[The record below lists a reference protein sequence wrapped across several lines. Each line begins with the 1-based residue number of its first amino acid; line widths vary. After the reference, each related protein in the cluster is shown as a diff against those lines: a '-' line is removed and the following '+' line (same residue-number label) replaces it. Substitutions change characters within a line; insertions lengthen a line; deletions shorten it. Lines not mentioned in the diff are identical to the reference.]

1 MEETKAIKVSN
12 LGKRYTI
19 GKQKNASLRSTLSN
33 VFKSA
38 AAKGDDFWAIRDI
51 NFEINRGDIVGIIG
65 KNGAGK
71 STLLKV
77 LSQITKPTTGRIEI
91 NGRVASL
98 LEVGTGFHPELTG
111 RENIYLNGTIL
122 GMTRKEVKEKFNDI
136 VEFSGVKQFIDTPV
150 KHYSSGMYVRLAFSV
165 AAHLEPEILI
175 IDEVLAVGDAEFQ
188 KKCIGKMSDVAAE
201 GRTVLFV
208 SHDMGA
214 ISSLCTKG
222 FYLEKGTI
230 IKEGPVD
237 EVVEHYL
244 NSSTKGTDL
253 IKKYK
258 EFAFNEWDEKVVLH
272 NVKLINE
279 QKEEILNATIDQTIG
294 IQVEFEVLDSKG
306 VYPIPNI
313 HISNSLGGK
322 LLVSIAPNASNQFSS
337 KGKHFATAWIPKN
350 FLNNNYFKI
359 GVAITT
365 FSPFQVHVSDY
376 DAINFEV
383 LDSDLNSNF
392 RNGYVGKIDGLIRPD
407 LYWEFENND

>member
-1 MEETKAIKVSN
+1 MEETKAIRVSD

-19 GKQKNASLRSTLSN
+19 GKQKDASLRSTLTST
-33 VFKSA
+33 FKSA
-38 AAKGDDFWAIRDI
+38 AAKGDDFWALQDI
-51 NFEINRGDIVGIIG
+51 NFEINKGDIVGIIG

-77 LSQITKPTTGRIEI
+77 LSQITKPTTGRIEL

-122 GMTRKEVKEKFNDI
+122 GMSRKEVKEKFQAI
-136 VEFSGVKQFIDTPV
+136 MEFSGVEKFIDTPV

-188 KKCIGKMSDVAAE
+188 RKCLGKMSDVAAQ

-214 ISSLCTKG
+214 ISSLCSKG
-222 FYLEKGTI
+222 FFMEKGTI
-230 IKEGPVD
+230 VKEGPID
-237 EVVEHYL
+237 EVVEQYL
-244 NSSTKGTDL
+244 NFSSTDSDL
-253 IKKYK
+253 IRKYQERK
-258 EFAFNEWDEKVVLH
+258 FDDWDKKVVLQ
-272 NVKLINE
+272 NVQLVNE
-279 QKEEILNATIDQTIG
+279 DKREIVNSTIDQKVG
-294 IQVEFEVLDSKG
+294 IRIKFEVLESDG
-306 VYPIPNI
+306 IRPVPNV
-313 HISNSLGGK
+313 HISHSLGGK
-322 LLVSIAPNASNQFSS
+322 LLVSIAPNDPEQFSQV
-337 KGKHFATAWIPKN
+337 GEHEAIVWIPKN
-350 FLNNNYFKI
+350 TLNNNYFKV

-376 DAINFEV
+376 DALNFEA
-383 LDSDLNSNF
+383 LDGNLNSPS
-392 RNGYVGKIDGLIRPD
+392 RNGYTGKIDGLIRPE
-407 LYWEFENND
+407 LKWEY

>member
-1 MEETKAIKVSN
+1 MEETKAIKTSN
-12 LGKRYTI
+12 LGKRYII
-19 GKQKNASLRSTLSN
+19 GKQKDASLRSTLSSA
-33 VFKSA
+33 FKSA
-38 AAKGDDFWAIRDI
+38 AAKGDEFWAIRDI

-122 GMTRKEVKEKFNDI
+122 GMSRKEVKDKFNDI
-136 VEFSGVKQFIDTPV
+136 VEFSGVAKFIDTPV

-188 KKCIGKMSDVAAE
+188 RKCLGKMSDVAAE

-214 ISSLCTKG
+214 ISSLCSKG
-222 FYLEKGTI
+222 FFMEKGSI
-230 IKEGPVD
+230 VKQGPIE
-237 EVVEHYL
+237 EVVEQYL
-244 NSSTKGTDL
+244 SFSTDDSDL
-253 IKKYK
+253 TKKYK
-258 EFAFNEWDEKVVLH
+258 ERKFDDWDEKVVLH
-272 NVKLINE
+272 NVQLINE
-279 QKEEILNATIDQTIG
+279 QKEEIVNSTIDQTVG
-294 IQVEFEVLDSKG
+294 IRIKFEVLDATDINP
-306 VYPIPNI
+306 VPNV
-313 HISNSLGGK
+313 HISHSLGGK
-322 LLVSIAPNASNQFSS
+322 LLVSIAPNDPTQFSS
-337 KGKHFATAWIPKN
+337 KGMHEAIVWIPKN
-350 FLNNNYFKI
+350 FLNNNYFKV

-376 DAINFEV
+376 DALHFEA
-383 LDSDLNSNF
+383 LDGNLNSAS
-392 RNGYVGKIDGLIRPD
+392 RNGYTGKIDGFIRPELVWD
-407 LYWEFENND
+407 IEN